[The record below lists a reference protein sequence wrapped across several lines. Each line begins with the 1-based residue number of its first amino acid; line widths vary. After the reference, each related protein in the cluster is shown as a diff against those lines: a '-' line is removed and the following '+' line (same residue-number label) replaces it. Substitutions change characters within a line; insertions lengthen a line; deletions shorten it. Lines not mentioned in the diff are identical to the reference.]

1 MDNSWRDRYLK
12 VGSQIT
18 ETVTKTKGIITKV
31 DNTRNE
37 VHILW
42 CDHILGSN
50 QSVVDDET
58 VWWSELTKCL
68 KADLAPPISKF

>member
-18 ETVTKTKGIITKV
+18 EYLTETKGIITKV

-42 CDHILGSN
+42 CQHILGSN
-50 QSVVDDET
+50 QCVVDDGT
-58 VWWSELTKCL
+58 VWWSKLAKGL
-68 KADLAPPISKF
+68 KVDLMLP

>member
-1 MDNSWRDRYLK
+1 MDNSWRGGWLK

-18 ETVTKTKGIITKV
+18 ERVTETKGIITKV

-42 CDHILGSN
+42 CHPILGSN
-50 QSVVDDET
+50 QCVVDDKT
-58 VWWSELTKCL
+58 VWWSKLAQGL
-68 KADLAPPISKF
+68 KVDLMLP